1 LISLIIPHFNQ
12 IAELLNLLKGIAN
25 WDLLPDEIIVVDSSS
40 DSNFVNLAVTNV
52 LEGIG
57 IKFHI
62 IHCSNKYPGAA
73 RNIGLNAS
81 SGEFVAFLDVRTIP
95 TKNWLLLAIENLLSH
110 PNASGVYGETYY
122 TVSSFFSKLIR
133 LSSYGELPLQTLPGS
148 VFRRETMNIV
158 GNFIGFCR
166 AGEDTDWMVRLRLHG
181 LYMLK
186 ASSTIN
192 YSGLNDLTLSSLLR
206 KWYRNYQYAAELP
219 YLHAHKNIYSYVLMV
234 VSILIAFNWNW
245 IVAGWDSESEYYIPH
260 ITKILMTS
268 LIFAYVLIR
277 GLLIPMKKGALWVDL
292 IPFNWVVVAGLSAL
306 LDATKILAFAK
317 VRIKRD

>member
-1 LISLIIPHFNQ
+1 MISLIIPHFNQ

-40 DSNFVNLAVTNV
+40 DSTFVNLVVTNV

-57 IKFHI
+57 VKFHI

-95 TKNWLLLAIENLLSH
+95 AKNWLLLAIENLLSH
-110 PNASGVYGETYY
+110 PNANGVYGETYY
-122 TVSSFFSKLIR
+122 IVNSFFSKLIR

-219 YLHAHKNIYSYVLMV
+219 YLHAHKNIYSYVLTV
-234 VSILIAFNWNW
+234 VLILIAFNWNW

-260 ITKILMTS
+260 ITKIIITS
-268 LIFAYVLIR
+268 LIFVYVLIR

-292 IPFNWVVVAGLSAL
+292 IPFNWIVVAGLSAL

>member
-1 LISLIIPHFNQ
+1 MISLIIPHFNQ